1 MWVNSGFTYHVVLE
15 QGYWGWMLLWPILG
29 AFMIVLGEEKW
40 IKMKKEI
47 RKFKE
52 LIKPSRRKEEIRRLG
67 ALLSNIKT
75 LKAADEI
82 IETLIVFNDLNLLKD
97 IMVSLS
103 QVEKGQVTKFEYAF
117 EAENDT
123 KM

>member
-1 MWVNSGFTYHVVLE
+1 MD
-15 QGYWGWMLLWPILG
+15 
-29 AFMIVLGEEKW
+29 K
-40 IKMKKEI
+40 KMKKEI

-117 EAENDT
+117 EAE
-123 KM
+123 K